1 MSIETPIQTAV
12 RIAGGQSRLADRLGI
27 KQPSVAEWIKR
38 GKAPATRVREIS
50 AITGIQCELLRPDVF
65 NPPPTAAQDIAP
77 ESRREAH

>member
-1 MSIETPIQTAV
+1 MSIETPIQRAV

-50 AITGIQCELLRPDVF
+50 AITGIDCELLRPDVF
-65 NPPPTAAQDIAP
+65 GAPVANPAK
-77 ESRREAH
+77 REAA